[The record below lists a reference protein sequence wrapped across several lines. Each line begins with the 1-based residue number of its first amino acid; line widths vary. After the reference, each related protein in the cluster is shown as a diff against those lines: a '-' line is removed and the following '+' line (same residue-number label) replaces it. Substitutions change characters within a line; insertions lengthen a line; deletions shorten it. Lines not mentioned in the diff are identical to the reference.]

1 MASSSQEPPP
11 SVREDTY
18 SDSDSGSS
26 TSDPLDLSKDEGW
39 EDVELD
45 EESEPVISLFSDKV
59 FPDARSM
66 LNDCK
71 ENFHFDLLKVQKDL
85 GLDFLGTIRLVNYI
99 RSEVKAGNSTPD
111 VTSAALFDD
120 ERYLRPVLEDDALLY
135 NLDDLAEESDLDQ
148 KAGGKDG
155 SGLKEAES
163 TDPTSRIREL
173 EDELERMRSD
183 FEEYKAI
190 VKRSLDKEL
199 NSAVSGA
206 AEKPEPS
213 GSGKFHEAESGY
225 FTSYS
230 YNGIHESMLKD
241 SVRTDAYR
249 DFIYDNKSLF
259 KDKVVLDVGCGTGI
273 LSMFCAKA
281 GAKMVI
287 AVDNSDIIDRAREI
301 VYDNG
306 FGDVIK
312 CIRGKIEEVELP
324 VPQVDIIVSE
334 WMGYCLLFEAMFDS
348 VIWARDRYLAP
359 DGLMVPS
366 HATLQIAPLADSE
379 LVHSHINF
387 WNSVYGFKMSSMLLN
402 IYDEALVRYI
412 QKAEETIV
420 AKASPFLQLPLHTIT
435 VEELTFIKGFEVTLN
450 TDVDALDGWAVWFDM
465 FFMPSR
471 TSKVTKDALPGD
483 MKKEGFVAFST
494 GPFDPETHWQQG
506 VFLINRGK
514 KAARPLK
521 KGQVIK
527 GHVEYRKKDDKSRLL
542 DIGIDWDIEGVETRR
557 QEWSLQ

>member
-1 MASSSQEPPP
+1 MASLPQTPRALS
-11 SVREDTY
+11 EDNHVD
-18 SDSDSGSS
+18 SDSDSSI
-26 TSDPLDLSKDEGW
+26 TDPLDLSKDEGW
-39 EDVELD
+39 EDLELD
-45 EESEPVISLFSDKV
+45 EESEPVISLFNDKV

-66 LNDCK
+66 LHDCK
-71 ENFHFDLLKVQKDL
+71 ENFHLDFLRVQKDL
-85 GLDFLGTIRLVNYI
+85 DLDFLGTIRLVNYI
-99 RSEVKAGNSTPD
+99 RSEVKAGNLTPD
-111 VTSAALFDD
+111 VSSASLFDD
-120 ERYLRPVLEDDALLY
+120 ERYLRPVLEGDALLY
-135 NLDDLAEESDLDQ
+135 SLDDLSEELSPGQDV
-148 KAGGKDG
+148 GGDDG
-155 SGLKEAES
+155 GVKQAD
-163 TDPTSRIREL
+163 TKDPTVRIREL
-173 EDELERMRSD
+173 EEELERMRGD
-183 FEEYKAI
+183 IEEYKAI
-190 VKRSLDKEL
+190 VKRTLDKEL
-199 NSAVSGA
+199 SSATASADGKTETSESGR
-206 AEKPEPS
+206 
-213 GSGKFHEAESGY
+213 FQQAESGY

-230 YNGIHESMLKD
+230 YNDIHESMLKD

-249 DFIYDNKSLF
+249 DFIYDNKGLF

-312 CIRGKIEEVELP
+312 CIRGKIEEVQLP

-366 HATLQIAPLADSE
+366 HATLQIAPLAGPD
-379 LVHSHINF
+379 LIDPHITF
-387 WNSVYGFKMSSMLLN
+387 WNSVYGFKMSSMLLG
-402 IYDEALVRYI
+402 IYDEALI
-412 QKAEETIV
+412 HCISKPEDTIV
-420 AKASPFLQLPLHTIT
+420 AKASPFLQLPLHNITID
-435 VEELTFIKGFEVTLN
+435 ELTFVKEFEVALH
-450 TDVDALDGWAVWFDM
+450 TDIDALDGWAVWFDM

-471 TSKVTKDALPGD
+471 TSKVAKDAVPGD

-494 GPFDPETHWQQG
+494 SPFDPETHWQQG
-506 VFLINRGK
+506 VFLINRK
-514 KAARPLK
+514 KKPAKPLK

-527 GHVEYRKKDDKSRLL
+527 GHIEYRKKEDKSRSL
-542 DIGIDWDIEGVETRR
+542 DIKINWDIEDVESGR

>member
-1 MASSSQEPPP
+1 MASLPQTSPGRPD
-11 SVREDTY
+11 DTH

-45 EESEPVISLFSDKV
+45 EESEPVISLFSDKA

-71 ENFHFDLLKVQKDL
+71 ENYHFDLLGVQKDL

-99 RSEVKAGNSTPD
+99 RAQVKAGNSTPD
-111 VTSAALFDD
+111 ISSAALFDE
-120 ERYLRPVLEDDALLY
+120 ERYLKPVLEDDALLY
-135 NLDDLAEESDLDQ
+135 SLDDLSEEL
-148 KAGGKDG
+148 KDEEG
-155 SGLKEAES
+155 NNGPSAKQGES
-163 TDPTSRIREL
+163 ADPNSRIREL
-173 EDELERMRSD
+173 EEELERMRGD

-199 NSAVSGA
+199 SSITSSAGG
-206 AEKPEPS
+206 KPEAS
-213 GSGKFHEAESGY
+213 GSGRFHEAESGY

-359 DGLMVPS
+359 NGLMVPS
-366 HATLQIAPLADSE
+366 HATLQIAPLADSD
-379 LVHSHINF
+379 LVDSHITF

-412 QKAEETIV
+412 QKPEETII

-435 VEELTFIKGFEVTLN
+435 VEELTFIKSFETTLN
-450 TDVDALDGWAVWFDM
+450 TDVDALDGWAVWFDI

-471 TSKVTKDALPGD
+471 TSKVAEDAVPGD
-483 MKKEGFVAFST
+483 LKKEGFVAFST
-494 GPFDPETHWQQG
+494 GPFDTETHWQQG
-506 VFLINRGK
+506 VFLINRHK
-514 KAARPLK
+514 RPARPLK

-527 GHVEYRKKDDKSRLL
+527 GHVEYRKKDDGSRLL
-542 DIGIDWDIEGVETRR
+542 DIGIDWDIEGVESGR

>member
-1 MASSSQEPPP
+1 MASLPQCSTALAQ
-11 SVREDTY
+11 DTH
-18 SDSDSGSS
+18 SECDSGSS
-26 TSDPLDLSKDEGW
+26 ASDPLDLSKDEGW

-45 EESEPVISLFSDKV
+45 EESEPITGLFSDKV

-66 LNDCK
+66 INDCK
-71 ENFHFDLLKVQKDL
+71 ENFNFDLLAVQKDL
-85 GLDFLGTIRLVNYI
+85 GLDFLGTIKLVNYI
-99 RSEVKAGNSTPD
+99 RAQVKAGNLAPD
-111 VTSAALFDD
+111 VSSAALFDD

-135 NLDDLAEESDLDQ
+135 NLDDLSEQVKGDGGHGGLSAKQAET
-148 KAGGKDG
+148 A
-155 SGLKEAES
+155 
-163 TDPTSRIREL
+163 DPNARIREL
-173 EDELERMRSD
+173 EEELDRMRSD

-199 NSAVSGA
+199 GTAPSSTGG
-206 AEKPEPS
+206 KPESS
-213 GSGKFHEAESGY
+213 GSRRFHEAESGY

-301 VYDNG
+301 IYDNG

-312 CIRGKIEEVELP
+312 CIRGKIEQVELP
-324 VPQVDIIVSE
+324 VQQVDIIVSE

-348 VIWARDRYLAP
+348 VIWARDRYLSP

-366 HATLQIAPLADSE
+366 HATLQIAPLADPD
-379 LVHSHINF
+379 LVDSHITF
-387 WNSVYGFKMSSMLLN
+387 WNSVYGFRMSSMLLN
-402 IYDEALVRYI
+402 IYDEALVRHN
-412 QKAEETIV
+412 QKPEETIV

-435 VEELTFIKGFEVTLN
+435 VEELTFIKSFEVTLN
-450 TDVDALDGWAVWFDM
+450 TDIHALDGWAVWFDM

-471 TSKVTKDALPGD
+471 TSKVAEDVVPGD
-483 MKKEGFVAFST
+483 LKKQGFVAFST
-494 GPFDPETHWQQG
+494 GPFDTETHWQQG
-506 VFLINRGK
+506 VFLINREK
-514 KAARPLK
+514 KPARPLK

-527 GHVEYRKKDDKSRLL
+527 GHVEYRKKDDGSRLL
-542 DIGIDWDIEGVETRR
+542 DIGIDWDIEGVESGG
-557 QEWSLQ
+557 QQWSFQ

>member
-1 MASSSQEPPP
+1 MASPPP
-11 SVREDTY
+11 PHALLEDAH
-18 SDSDSGSS
+18 SDGDSSSS

-39 EDVELD
+39 DDVELD

-59 FPDARSM
+59 FPDARAM

-71 ENFHFDLLKVQKDL
+71 ENFHFDLVRVQKDL

-99 RSEVKAGNSTPD
+99 RSEVKTGNLTPD
-111 VTSAALFDD
+111 VSSAALFDD
-120 ERYLRPVLEDDALLY
+120 EQYLRPVLEDDALLY
-135 NLDDLAEESDLDQ
+135 NLDDLSEEYERDRKDV
-148 KAGGKDG
+148 GKGCPG
-155 SGLKEAES
+155 SKEAE
-163 TDPTSRIREL
+163 TDPISRIKEL
-173 EDELERMRSD
+173 EDELDRMRSD
-183 FEEYKAI
+183 FEEYKTI

-199 NSAVSGA
+199 NGA
-206 AEKPEPS
+206 LSSTAAKIEAS
-213 GSGKFHEAESGY
+213 GSSKFHEAESEY
-225 FTSYS
+225 FKSYS

-259 KDKVVLDVGCGTGI
+259 KDKIVLDVGCGTGI

-281 GAKMVI
+281 GAKMVV

-366 HATLQIAPLADSE
+366 HTTLQIAPLANPD
-379 LVHSHINF
+379 LVDSHITF

-402 IYDEALVRYI
+402 IYDEALVRCI
-412 QKAEETIV
+412 EKPEETIV

-435 VEELTFIKGFEVTLN
+435 VQELTFIKEFEVTLR
-450 TDVDALDGWAVWFDM
+450 TDIDALDGWAVWFDT

-471 TSKVTKDALPGD
+471 TSKVADNAVPRD

-506 VFLINRGK
+506 VFLINHGK
-514 KAARPLK
+514 TPAMPLM

-542 DIGIDWDIEGVETRR
+542 DIRIDWDIEGVERGR